1 MKKLTAGILASLIG
15 LVSANS
21 ADAAVASTKY
31 VEDRVEAL
39 DSAQAYGDKATDS
52 LKYIKYVN
60 ETDGVL
66 DAAEGTL
73 SKVAT
78 SGDYNDLTTKLQF
91 VGDPNSGGFV
101 KSVTEENGTVTVV
114 YADPDDGDTTY
125 TFTNTDTVTFD
136 ASEPVNGVVT
146 VSATAKDTKYTFQSG
161 NGITFNAPVDNGDG
175 TFTIS
180 ASVTEYSEGNGI
192 SIADGVISA
201 DIVQGAN
208 VEITTDA
215 TTGQMTISATDT
227 DTTLDNYTTTGDTGI
242 QVLTRKLAADGV
254 SYEYMW
260 ETIDRSYEAQ
270 PAQPTQQ

>member
-39 DSAQAYGDKATDS
+39 DVAKIENANAEAS
-52 LKYIKYVN
+52 YIKNIAEVDGKVTAETGALN
-60 ETDGVL
+60 EIALKGI
-66 DAAEGTL
+66 AEGDAINFEEGANG
-73 SKVAT
+73 AT
-78 SGDYNDLTTKLQF
+78 VVNADVRTVN
-91 VGDPNSGGFV
+91 N
-101 KSVTEENGTVTVV
+101 EENIVKVELKTDLATNK
-114 YADPDDGDTTY
+114 TY
-125 TFTNTDTVTFD
+125 YEITAEKQTD
-136 ASEPVNGVVT
+136 N
-146 VSATAKDTKYTFQSG
+146 DTKYTEG
-161 NGITFNAPVDNGDG
+161 NGV
-175 TFTIS
+175 TIS
-180 ASVTEYSEGNGI
+180 ADNVISADIVQGANVEITTNEETGQMTISAIDTKYTEGDGI

-208 VEITTDA
+208 VEITKDA

-260 ETIDRSYEAQ
+260 ETIDRSYSETEPEQ
-270 PAQPTQQ
+270 PAQQ